1 MLLLLLR
8 ADIPDGCGAGDPAR
22 GVRAGPVQR
31 PGDAAAGLLQGLHH
45 LGRTPPPPASQALI
59 R

>member
-8 ADIPDGCGAGDPAR
+8 ADIPDGRGAGDPAR
-22 GVRAGPVQR
+22 GLRAGQVQR
-31 PGDAAAGLLQGLHH
+31 PGDAPAGLLQGLHH
-45 LGRTPPPPASQALI
+45 LGRTAPPPTSQALI

>member
-8 ADIPDGCGAGDPAR
+8 ADIPDGCCAGDSAR

-31 PGDAAAGLLQGLHH
+31 PGDATAGLLQGLHH
-45 LGRTPPPPASQALI
+45 LGRPAPPSASQALI